1 MRYSII
7 IPTLNEEKLLPNLLK
22 QLSKP
27 ELKKKYDFELI
38 ISDGG
43 SSDKTVSIAEKFAEK
58 VISNEGNRKE
68 NISIGRNKG
77 AAAASGDVLIFLN
90 ADTELESADY
100 FLSVIEEKFYES
112 EYLALTC
119 RIDIKKEDKKLSD
132 SFFLAFYNLY
142 FHLLNIIGVGMG
154 RGECQVVRKKVFQDV
169 GGFNENLPAGEDFE
183 LYNRIRR
190 KGNILFERK
199 LTVYESPRRYRKFG
213 HFSIFLTWTLNGIFV
228 LFRKKS
234 MSKEWEQIR

>member
-1 MRYSII
+1 MKYSII

-27 ELKKKYDFELI
+27 ELKQKYDFELI

-43 SSDKTVSIAEKFAEK
+43 SDDKTVSIAESFADK
-58 VISNEGNRKE
+58 IILNKSNKKE
-68 NISIGRNKG
+68 NIAIGRNKG
-77 AAAASGDVLIFLN
+77 AAAASGEALIFLN
-90 ADTELESADY
+90 ADTELQSAEY
-100 FLSVIEEKFYES
+100 FLNIIDNNFYDS
-112 EYLALTC
+112 KYLALTC
-119 RIDIKKEDKKLSD
+119 QVDIKKEHKKLSD

-190 KGNILFERK
+190 KGYILFERK

-213 HFSIFLTWTLNGIFV
+213 HFTIFLTWTLNGIFV